1 MSAPAGLRALAR
13 RGPIH
18 FMGVGGAGMAPLA
31 EMVLRSGAAVTGCDL
46 VASRA
51 AAALEELGMRFTR
64 GHDPSHVEGVAAVV
78 VTSAVPRGHP
88 ELAAARAAGVPV
100 LKRAEALGQW
110 VNDGRVAGI
119 AGTHG
124 KTTTTAMATHVLE
137 EADIDPTGVVGG
149 EVSAWGGNL
158 RPGSS
163 DVFVVEADEFDRS
176 FLTLRPDVAVV
187 TNLEADHLD
196 IYHDL
201 HGVRSSFASFV
212 DRLAPGGT
220 LWVCGDDPGAARI
233 GVLCGGR
240 TRSYG
245 LAPGA
250 QLRAVAVRVHGA
262 GSTFTLL
269 EDGARAG
276 EFTVAAPGVHNV
288 RNALAAAGVGR
299 TFGAGWDAVRAG
311 LAAFRGVGRR
321 YEILGEAAGVHV
333 VDDYAHHPTEIA
345 ATLAATRAAHP
356 DRRIVAVF
364 QPHLYTRTRDFHREF
379 GRALAAADR
388 VWVTDVYP
396 AREKP
401 IPGVTGALVAAA
413 VGGPDPAVTGPDPA
427 AAYHAELDTLPQ
439 AVTDDL
445 AGGDVCVLMG
455 AGSIESAGP
464 RVLALLRERSAG
476 RDGQQ

>member
-1 MSAPAGLRALAR
+1 VSAPAGLRALAR

-31 EMVLRSGAAVTGCDL
+31 EMLLRSGATVTGCDL
-46 VASRA
+46 VESRA
-51 AAALEELGMRFTR
+51 ATALARLGMRFAQ
-64 GHDPSHVEGVAAVV
+64 GHDPSHVDGVAAVV
-78 VTSAVPRGHP
+78 VTSAVPRDHP
-88 ELAAARAAGVPV
+88 ELAAARAAGTPI

-124 KTTTTAMATHVLE
+124 KTTTTAMATHILE
-137 EADIDPTGVVGG
+137 EAGIDPTGIVGG
-149 EVSAWGGNL
+149 EVAAWGANL
-158 RPGSS
+158 RLGDS

-176 FLTLRPDVAVV
+176 FLTLRPEVAVV

-196 IYHDL
+196 IYEDL

-212 DRLAPGGT
+212 DRLAPDGT
-220 LWVCGDDPGAARI
+220 LWVCGDDPGAARV

-250 QLRAVAVRVHGA
+250 QLRAVSLRVHGPD
-262 GSTFTLL
+262 STFTLI

-276 EFTVAAPGVHNV
+276 DFTVAAPGVHNV
-288 RNALAAAGVGR
+288 RNAMAAVGVGR
-299 TFGAGWDAVRAG
+299 TFGAGWDAIRAG
-311 LAAFRGVGRR
+311 LAAFDGVGRR
-321 YEILGEAAGVHV
+321 YDILGEAAGVHV

-345 ATLAATRAAHP
+345 ATLAAARAANP
-356 DRRIVAVF
+356 GRRIVAVF
-364 QPHLYTRTRDFHREF
+364 QPHLYTRTRDFHQEF
-379 GRALAAADR
+379 GRALGAADR

-396 AREKP
+396 ARERP
-401 IPGVTGALVAAA
+401 IPGVTGELVAAA
-413 VGGPDPAVTGPDPA
+413 VRSPAPRP
-427 AAYHAELDTLPQ
+427 AYHAQLETLPE

-445 AGGDVCVLMG
+445 TEGDVCVLMG
-455 AGSIESAGP
+455 AGSIETAGP
-464 RVLALLRERSAG
+464 RVLALLRERSAEK
-476 RDGQQ
+476 DGPR